1 MLRMC
6 LGSAFFFFFFV
17 WFYFLKINKHQF
29 QAFLKCNFG
38 LFKMYRSAWR
48 VAHSLLVV
56 VVAHQHKKFAL
67 DLLIGITFN

>member
-6 LGSAFFFFFFV
+6 LGSAFFFFFLVSFS
-17 WFYFLKINKHQF
+17 FSKIKKHQF